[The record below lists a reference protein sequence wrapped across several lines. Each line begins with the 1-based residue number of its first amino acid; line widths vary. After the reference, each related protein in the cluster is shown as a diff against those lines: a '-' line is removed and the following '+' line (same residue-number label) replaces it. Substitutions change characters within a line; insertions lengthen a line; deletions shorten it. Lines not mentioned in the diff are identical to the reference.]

1 MTVNTP
7 KPTGPRPALWRG
19 IADALQRDIHR
30 NVFKAG
36 ERLPTEQ
43 ALVARFGVNRH
54 TVRRAIAAL
63 AEEGVLRAEQGRGT
77 FVQSGR
83 IDYPITRRTRF
94 SASMRAQER
103 EAQGTAL
110 ETREQ
115 PADAKTA
122 AALGIAAGSPVAF
135 IELVRLT
142 DGMPVAIGAH
152 YFSLRR
158 LPAILSDFADSGSIT
173 AALEAAG
180 VGDYVRGRTQVSARL
195 PTVSEARTLQVARTK
210 PLLVTESVNLD
221 RQGEPVEF
229 GIARFPADRVQLVFE
244 P

>member
-1 MTVNTP
+1 MTESTP
-7 KPTGPRPALWRG
+7 TRPDSRPSLWRS
-19 IADALQRDIHR
+19 IAEQLQRDIQR

-43 ALVARFGVNRH
+43 ALVDRFGVNRH

-63 AEEGVLRAEQGRGT
+63 SEEGVLRAEQGRGT

-94 SASMRAQER
+94 SASMRAQDR

-110 ETREQ
+110 ATSEQ
-115 PADAKTA
+115 AADAQTA
-122 AALGIAAGSPVAF
+122 AALGITTGSPVAF
-135 IELVRLT
+135 IELARLT
-142 DGMPVAIGAH
+142 DGVPVAIGAH
-152 YFSLRR
+152 YFSLERF
-158 LPAILSDFADSGSIT
+158 PAVLDDFAASGSIT

-180 VGDYVRGRTQVSARL
+180 VGDYVRGRTHVSARL
-195 PTVSEARTLQVARTK
+195 PTLEEARTLQVARTK

-221 RQGEPVEF
+221 RQGAPVEF